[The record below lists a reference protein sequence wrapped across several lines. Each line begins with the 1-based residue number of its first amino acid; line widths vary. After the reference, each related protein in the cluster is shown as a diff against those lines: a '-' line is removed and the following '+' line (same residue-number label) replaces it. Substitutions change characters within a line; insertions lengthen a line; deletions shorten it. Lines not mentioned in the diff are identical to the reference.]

1 MEESMILIAAA
12 GSLSFCVI
20 FLIFYRLIIKPVLNL
35 INVCREI
42 IKGNLNAEI
51 KINSR
56 TEIGELFSVFADMLE
71 ELKISRANLEEAKSI
86 LEIKVIARTQ
96 ELSELIAQ
104 QEKVIAQK
112 TKDLE
117 ERIKDSIKA
126 RAKTEEEKNTTIA
139 VISSLVDGLFVFD
152 KNNRLSFINHRGQ
165 SFFNIEPQ
173 EVTGKTLSDFK
184 NIKQLFPL
192 YNFLNG
198 SLEPLL
204 QKELELKE
212 GLTVSV
218 SVVPMSKGKHNN
230 SSARMDNEKTGTLV
244 IVRDISR
251 EKLVEK
257 MKTEFVSLTAHQL
270 RTPLSAIKWALR
282 MLLDK
287 DIGKINKEQGAF
299 LERIYRSNERMIHL
313 INDLLNVARIEEGRF
328 LYQFTPIQ
336 LEELTASTINSFNDK
351 IQKKKMKIKL
361 IVPEKKMPAV
371 KVDAEKIGIVIFNLL
386 DNAIDYSS
394 EKSKIEISFS
404 SNYKEIT
411 FAIKDNGAGIP
422 NSQKKRIF
430 SKFFRGE
437 NVIKMET
444 EGTGLGMF
452 IAKNIIDAHHGKI
465 WFESEEKKGTT
476 FYFTL
481 PIENEDRKALHS

>member
-1 MEESMILIAAA
+1 MIFVVAA
-12 GSLSFCVI
+12 GALSFFVI
-20 FLIFYRLIIKPVLNL
+20 FLIFFRLVIRPVSKL
-35 INVCREI
+35 INICREI
-42 IKGNLNAEI
+42 QEGKMETKVSIDSK
-51 KINSR
+51 
-56 TEIGELFSVFADMLE
+56 TEIGELFSVFNDMLK
-71 ELKISRANLEEAKSI
+71 ELKTSRANLEEAKNI
-86 LEIKVIARTQ
+86 LEIKVVARTQ
-96 ELSELIAQ
+96 ELSELINQ
-104 QEKVIAQK
+104 QEKIIKQK

-117 ERIKDSIKA
+117 ERIKDSTKA
-126 RAKTEEEKNTTIA
+126 RAKAEEEKSTTIA

-152 KNNRLSFINHRGQ
+152 KNDCLSFINPRVQ
-165 SFFNIEPQ
+165 SFFNVEPK
-173 EVTGKTLSDFK
+173 EVIGKTLDELK
-184 NIKQLFPL
+184 NIKQFSPL
-192 YNFLNG
+192 YNILG
-198 SLEPLL
+198 GALEPLL
-204 QKELELKE
+204 NKELDIEK
-212 GLTVSV
+212 GLTVNV
-218 SVVPMSKGKHNN
+218 SVVPMSKGKYNN

>member
-1 MEESMILIAAA
+1 MILIAAA

-173 EVTGKTLSDFK
+173 EVSGKTLSDFK